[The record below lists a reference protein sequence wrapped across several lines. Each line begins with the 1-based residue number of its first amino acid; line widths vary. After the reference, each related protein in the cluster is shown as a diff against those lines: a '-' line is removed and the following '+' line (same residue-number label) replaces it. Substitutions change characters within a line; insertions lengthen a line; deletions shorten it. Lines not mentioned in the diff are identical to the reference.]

1 MQRKLLQNMGRKS
14 GADTRKESGADT
26 RKESSMKESVEST
39 RASDEGQSSRETVTA
54 GVGGLSL
61 EQTSN
66 LEQQP

>member
-1 MQRKLLQNMGRKS
+1 MIQRKLLQNMGRKS
-14 GADTRKESGADT
+14 GADTK
-26 RKESSMKESVEST
+26 KESSMKEGVEST
-39 RASDEGQSSRETVTA
+39 RVSDEGQSSRETVTA